1 MTPTRRTARR
11 AAALV
16 AVAALSLSA
25 CGSDDGDDNDNESSA
40 PDPGTSETSDTT
52 GDAPAKTGD
61 GTLKIGALL
70 PTTGDLAY
78 LGPPEIA
85 GVQLAIDDINAAGGV
100 NGKML
105 DEKVLLEDSGD
116 GTPDIAGQSVD
127 ALFGEDVDV
136 IVGAAASGVSLSVID
151 KITSAGVLQISPANT
166 APAFD
171 TYDDKGLYFRTAP
184 SDRLQGQVIGDLAV
198 KDGFSNVAVMARQD
212 AYGEGLAEQVET
224 TLKEKGAS
232 VPANI
237 LYAADAENFTAEI
250 NQLAA
255 AKPDAI
261 VLITFEEIT
270 KIVPALTAK
279 GLGPDKVQYYFVDGN
294 MADYSDQQFDLTGV
308 KGTFP
313 APAEVDPEFNK
324 RLDGANGG
332 KLEDYTYGPQSYDAT
347 VLVALAAIA
356 AGDDSGES
364 IASQMQAVSRDGTK
378 CTAFKECADL
388 LADGE
393 DIDYD
398 GVSGP
403 VDLNDNG
410 SPNAATIGIQEYTGN
425 KYKQIDSVGGVL
437 E

>member
-1 MTPTRRTARR
+1 MEVALKPTARTARR
-11 AAALV
+11 AAALATV
-16 AVAALSLSA
+16 AVLALSA
-25 CGSDDGDDNDNESSA
+25 CGGGDDDGDE
-40 PDPGTSETSDTT
+40 GTDSGNQSTETSDS
-52 GDAPAKTGD
+52 APEPTGD
-61 GTLKIGALL
+61 GNLVIGALL

-85 GVQLAIDDINAAGGV
+85 GVQLAINDINAAGGV
-100 NGKML
+100 NGKEL
-105 DEKVLLEDSGD
+105 PADLLLEDSGD
-116 GTPDIAGQSVD
+116 GTPDIAGGSVD
-127 ALFGEDVDV
+127 ALLAEDVDV

-151 KITSAGVLQISPANT
+151 KITGAGVLQISPANT

-184 SDRLQGQVIGDLAV
+184 SDRLQGQVLGDLAV
-198 KDGFSNVAVMARQD
+198 ADGFSNVAVMARQD
-212 AYGEGLAEQVET
+212 AYGEGLADQVAT
-224 TLKEKGAS
+224 TLEEKGATVAAS
-232 VPANI
+232 I
-237 LYAADAENFTAEI
+237 LYSADAENFTAEI

-270 KIVPALTAK
+270 KIVPGLISK

-294 MADYSDQQFDLTGV
+294 MADYSDQSFDLTGV

-313 APAEVDPEFNK
+313 APAEVDTSFNDK
-324 RLDGANGG
+324 LLGVDPD
-332 KLEDYTYGPQSYDAT
+332 LEDFTYGPQSYDA
-347 VLVALAAIA
+347 VMLVALASVA

-364 IASQMQAVSRDGTK
+364 IAAQMQAVSRDGTK
-378 CTAFKECADL
+378 CTTYADCVEL
-388 LADGE
+388 LDAGE

-403 VDLNDNG
+403 VDLNESG
-410 SPNAATIGIQEYTGN
+410 SPNAATIGIQEYKKGN
-425 KYKQIDSVGGVL
+425 TYEQIDSVGGVL